1 MRVRGRTGQDIFD
14 DAFGQFAGWLVLLQD
29 DPDPHTWFELNA
41 CGDWHLIK
49 QAFRKFQKALH
60 VLKIGHQPG

>member
-1 MRVRGRTGQDIFD
+1 
-14 DAFGQFAGWLVLLQD
+14 
-29 DPDPHTWFELNA
+29 LNA